1 MEKNN
6 LFPPANYKEVLEQ
19 LRAVNEERRK
29 DNSAYLEAKAAE
41 ERKSH
46 LLFLEMNRLLS
57 SDEARQKQAQDV
69 EPEIS
74 VMMQQLVARDNE
86 RRAAE
91 EAERKQA
98 KDDIAQLN
106 ELRAR
111 IDTLEELRTDEALG
125 LMTEA
130 VQLCA
135 RIAKRDAESRGEYR
149 EMVKLVELFVP
160 YVNHLLQF
168 DHLVD
173 VVQSATYRM
182 VEALG
187 GYPRKK
193 LAVMR
198 LRLEALVAIENREM
212 HELGITE
219 DLRDDIRFYERNIA
233 AADRGDF
240 DSIVQKEYDGRA
252 PLSKCDPIEWTEF
265 WEDVIDAVN
274 EYVYKNLECRSR
286 GMGFCHVYWNELGNV
301 MREKFGVEWR
311 SPVVMNPGTHFD

>member
-1 MEKNN
+1 MEKTN
-6 LFPPANYKEVLEQ
+6 LFPPPNYKEVLEQ
-19 LRAVNEERRK
+19 LRAVNEERSK

-41 ERKSH
+41 ERKNH
-46 LLFLEMNRLLS
+46 LMFLEFLRHTS
-57 SDEARQKQAQDV
+57 AVSKV
-69 EPEIS
+69 EPAVEPA
-74 VMMQQLVARDNE
+74 V
-86 RRAAE
+86 AE
-91 EAERKQA
+91 EEYVKYNEERKAREEAVRKQFEG
-98 KDDIAQLN
+98 DIVKLN
-106 ELRAR
+106 ELRAK

-125 LMTEA
+125 LMA
-130 VQLCA
+130 KAMQLCA
-135 RIAKRDAESRGEYR
+135 TIANRDGDNRGEYR
-149 EMVKLVELFVP
+149 EKAKLVELFVP

-168 DHLVD
+168 DHLLD

-240 DSIVQKEYDGRA
+240 DSIVQKGYDGRV

-286 GMGFCHVYWNELGNV
+286 GMGFCHVYWKELGDV